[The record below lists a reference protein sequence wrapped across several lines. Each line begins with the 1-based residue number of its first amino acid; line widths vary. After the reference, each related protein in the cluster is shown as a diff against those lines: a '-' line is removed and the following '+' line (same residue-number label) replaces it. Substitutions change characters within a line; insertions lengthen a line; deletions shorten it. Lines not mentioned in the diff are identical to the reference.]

1 MLQRCG
7 SFYLRSSLYVLQ
19 LCAYAFGNLIE
30 FLGGEGEVRIC
41 KAHVCLALH
50 GYEVNVCMGNF
61 KSQCALAHLD
71 ARNCLADGDGHLFG
85 KDLQTGYLLVAEV
98 EDVVN
103 LVLWNYQCVAFLQW
117 VDIKEGE
124 VVLVLGNL
132 VARYLA
138 CNYA

>member
-7 SFYLRSSLYVLQ
+7 SFYLRSSLCVLQ
-19 LCAYAFGNLIE
+19 LCAYACGNLIE
-30 FLGGEGEVRIC
+30 LLGGEGEMGIG

-50 GYEVNVCMGNF
+50 GHEVNVCVGNF
-61 KSQCALAHLD
+61 KTQYALAHLY
-71 ARNCLADGDGHLFG
+71 ARDGLADGDGHLFG
-85 KDLQTGYLLVAEV
+85 EDLQTGYLLVAEV

-103 LVLWNYQCVAFLQW
+103 LMLWDNQCVTFLQR
-117 VDIKEGE
+117 VDVEEGK